1 MPPFAPIALLAAA
14 ALLAGGLVAI
24 RVSGAQPG
32 IARRLAGARQV
43 RVGDLLA
50 GGELPS
56 RPVRVLGRIR
66 CPDPIVTGRDER
78 LVALHRDVQVKPP
91 GGAWRSIE
99 RIRESRGFELWD
111 HDGSI
116 PLDAADAAEPLIVLP
131 HIWRGTTAELD
142 DASHRAAVARL
153 GAVAG
158 EAWPARSVTRMVSV
172 VERLLVLASV
182 QRAPGEP
189 NGPGEPDGLVRLR
202 PPPGGYLIS
211 GLELDDAMRL
221 LGGHRRGLLLVG
233 YGLLLCALLAGVAGA
248 VGVLLGP

>member
-1 MPPFAPIALLAAA
+1 MPPFAPIALLAAF
-14 ALLAGGLVAI
+14 ALLAGGLIAI

-50 GGELPS
+50 IDELPR
-56 RPVRVLGRIR
+56 RPVRVAGRIR
-66 CPDPIVTGRDER
+66 CPDPIITGRDER

-111 HDGSI
+111 HDGSV
-116 PLDAADAAEPLIVLP
+116 PLDPADAAEPLIVLP
-131 HIWRGTTAELD
+131 HVWRGSTAELE

-153 GAVAG
+153 GAAAG

-189 NGPGEPDGLVRLR
+189 NEPDGQVRLS

-221 LGGHRRGLLLVG
+221 LGGHRRGLLLIG
-233 YGLLLCALLAGVAGA
+233 YGLLLGALLAGAAGV
-248 VGVLLGP
+248 VGLLLGP